1 MSNKPSKFKKPIPD
15 MFLREARQHRAN
27 ALIAASNISKD
38 LNETIINGGKLYNI
52 IMGYAEETERK
63 EQTEGNKEKV

>member
-1 MSNKPSKFKKPIPD
+1 MKKAVPD
-15 MFLREARQHRAN
+15 MFLREARIHRAN

-52 IMGYAEETERK
+52 IMGYAEETHRS
-63 EQTEGNKEKV
+63 EQAESVKEKA